1 MPRNRQ
7 CNFMMSNYTVYDN
20 GAKSV
25 AIKTLGYERRVYTVY
40 DNGAKSVAIKTLGYE
55 RRV

>member
-1 MPRNRQ
+1 
-7 CNFMMSNYTVYDN
+7 MMSNYTVYDN